1 MRDARDLAGTVVLVT
16 GATSGIG
23 RSTTA
28 ALLSEGAHV
37 VATGRREERLAELVE
52 KHGDD
57 RLLVHAADIREPE
70 TSRTLVDLAV
80 ERWGQLDSAVL
91 NAGLGRD
98 GSILDGDDAEME
110 ELLVTNLHSVVWG
123 IRAVVPQMSSQGG
136 GGDIIVM
143 ASVAGLRGAKH
154 EAVYAASKA
163 GAIELAATSD
173 RELRARG
180 IRVSAIC
187 PAAVATEFAL
197 GHGRTPDMPQMAE
210 WMQPEDIADAVV
222 FMLHQPRRMR
232 TTQIDMWSAAEGS

>member
-1 MRDARDLAGTVVLVT
+1 MEQHGD
-16 GATSGIG
+16 
-23 RSTTA
+23 
-28 ALLSEGAHV
+28 
-37 VATGRREERLAELVE
+37 ERLLT
-52 KHGDD
+52 
-57 RLLVHAADIREPE
+57 HAADIRKPA
-70 TSRTLVDLAV
+70 TSRELVDLAV
-80 ERWGQLDSAVL
+80 KRWGGLDSAVL

-123 IRAVVPQMSSQGG
+123 IRSVVPQMAKQG

-163 GAIELAATSD
+163 GAIELAATTD
-173 RELRARG
+173 RELRASG

-197 GHGRTPDMPQMAE
+197 GHGRTADMPQMAE
-210 WMQPEDIADAVV
+210 WMQSEDIADAIL
-222 FMLHQPRRMR
+222 FMLRQPRRMR
-232 TTQIDMWSAAEGS
+232 TTQIDLWSAAEGS